1 MTALPAAAKL
11 VVMHG
16 HAEPTAAT
24 LWIQTD
30 ATTTVTVRWR
40 AAGEA
45 VDRTLRLHAAKADDH
60 VVVARLSGLAAG
72 GSARYQVRAGSE
84 RFDGIARTQP
94 AWTQPGAAAELTIAV
109 GSCFFLADPDPAVSR
124 QDYGQGFGIFAAI
137 AAKKPDLM
145 LWLGD
150 NL

>member
-30 ATTTVTVRWR
+30 AATTVTVRWR

-45 VDRTLRLHAAKADDH
+45 VDRTLRLHAAKDDDH
-60 VVVARLSGLAAG
+60 VVVARLTGLAPEGAPPTACG
-72 GSARYQVRAGSE
+72 QEGTAATALRARSR
-84 RFDGIARTQP
+84 
-94 AWTQPGAAAELTIAV
+94 PGRNP
-109 GSCFFLADPDPAVSR
+109 GPPRS
-124 QDYGQGFGIFAAI
+124 
-137 AAKKPDLM
+137 
-145 LWLGD
+145 
-150 NL
+150 